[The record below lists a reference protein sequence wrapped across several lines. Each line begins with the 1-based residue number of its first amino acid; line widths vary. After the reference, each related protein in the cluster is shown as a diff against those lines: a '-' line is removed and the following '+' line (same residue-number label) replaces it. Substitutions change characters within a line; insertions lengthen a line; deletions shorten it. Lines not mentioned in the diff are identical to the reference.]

1 MATNAPA
8 IVCAGEALWD
18 VLPRGE
24 FMGGA
29 PFNVACHLARL
40 GVRAR
45 LLTRLGRDARGE
57 RALALAR
64 DNNVD
69 VSLVQLDDALATG
82 EARAVLDATGSAH
95 YEFLTPAAWDAL
107 EASPEALAAVV
118 TADAFVHGTLGQR
131 DARSRAAIAKLAA
144 AARWR
149 AFDPNLRPPFFSREL
164 VEAGLHGAQLVKVN
178 DDECAL
184 LAGWY
189 GVAPTP
195 AALQPEL
202 ARRFGIGAL
211 CVTLGPQGAELHW
224 QGRWHAQHGI
234 PTEVADTVGA
244 GDSFLAMLL
253 RELLAGTAP
262 EAALM
267 RAARLAS
274 FVASQAGALPDYDPL
289 SFSR

>member
-40 GVRAR
+40 GARAR
-45 LLTRLGRDARGE
+45 LLARLGRDERGE
-57 RALALAR
+57 HALILASASG
-64 DNNVD
+64 VD
-69 VSLVQLDDALATG
+69 VSLVQLDPVLATG
-82 EARAVLDATGSAH
+82 EARAVLDAGGSAR
-95 YEFLTPAAWDAL
+95 YEFLTPAAWDAI
-107 EASPEALAAVV
+107 EATPDALAAVAA
-118 TADAFVHGTLGQR
+118 ADAFVHGTLGCR
-131 DARSRAAIAKLAA
+131 DPRSRAAIARLAA

-149 AFDPNLRPPFFSREL
+149 AFDPNLRPPFYSREL
-164 VEAGLHGAQLVKVN
+164 VEEGLQGAQFVKLN
-178 DDECAL
+178 EDECAL

-189 GVAPTP
+189 GVAPAP

-211 CVTLGPQGAELHW
+211 CVTLGPEGAELHW
-224 QGRWHAQHGI
+224 QGRWHAQPGI

-262 EAALM
+262 GVALL

-274 FVASQAGALPDYDPL
+274 FVASRAGAVPDYDAARFR
-289 SFSR
+289 S